1 MHTISKKG
9 VFFMDNLEKLIKELK
24 SMDKSSRKKLVDSV
38 SRDPDTMSK
47 LKGLLEDESIQ
58 KKLKDILG

>member
-1 MHTISKKG
+1 
-9 VFFMDNLEKLIKELK
+9 MDNLEKLVKELK
-24 SMDKSSRKKLVDSV
+24 SMDKTSRKKLVDAV